1 MGPMP
6 FAARRELRR
15 RISAEDEE
23 EEEDEVL
30 APLILWRMR
39 RVANSS
45 KFAGAALAVARRRG
59 TVPLGGGET
68 RRVHTLMKVTVSE
81 RWSPQTPSMSRSLGY
96 KQQ

>member
-45 KFAGAALAVARRRG
+45 FAGAALAVARRRG
-59 TVPLGGGET
+59 TVPLGGET
-68 RRVHTLMKVTVSE
+68 HRVHTLMKVTVSE